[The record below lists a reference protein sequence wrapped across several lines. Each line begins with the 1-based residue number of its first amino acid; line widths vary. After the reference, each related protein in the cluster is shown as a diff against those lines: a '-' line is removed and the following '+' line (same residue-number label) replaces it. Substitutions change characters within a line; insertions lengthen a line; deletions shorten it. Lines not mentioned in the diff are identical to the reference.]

1 MGHRNVMEVKLTSSA
16 ILQICS
22 GTGEIGGK
30 DGAEKVDKVVTGIGK
45 KRFLGIMGVAATF

>member
-1 MGHRNVMEVKLTSSA
+1 MGHRNVTEVKLTSSA
-16 ILQICS
+16 ILHICS

-45 KRFLGIMGVAATF
+45 KSFLGIMGVAATF